1 MGEFLKRYFIPHSDN
16 NYKPHL
22 LREFSVV
29 FLILLTIFVIPIFTL
44 LYSRALNGNFLLGA
58 IFPQALVSLAN
69 EARVADGESPLGT
82 SQTLEMAARLKA
94 EDMASKGYFAHV
106 SPEGQ
111 SPWYWLKQA
120 GYSFSYAGENLA
132 VDFSDSAD
140 VSRAWLDSPGHR
152 ANILNKNFLETG
164 IAISKGMYQG
174 RETTFVVQ
182 FFGRQALTKTLSKA
196 TDPSSAKVAAAKPVE
211 NKNTNVLSES
221 ESLEIIEETD
231 KFVAVKAE
239 GAEPITVAAKNIWQY
254 DDIKNKVL
262 ETASSP
268 RLMAYYAYFF
278 MAFLV
283 ALSLIFVVAIE
294 ASRRHP
300 AHIIYGIFLLLLIVF
315 SAYVV
320 NFMAKGSVVII

>member
-111 SPWYWLKQA
+111 SPWYWLKQS
-120 GYSFSYAGENLA
+120 GYSFS
-132 VDFSDSAD
+132 
-140 VSRAWLDSPGHR
+140 
-152 ANILNKNFLETG
+152 
-164 IAISKGMYQG
+164 
-174 RETTFVVQ
+174 
-182 FFGRQALTKTLSKA
+182 
-196 TDPSSAKVAAAKPVE
+196 
-211 NKNTNVLSES
+211 
-221 ESLEIIEETD
+221 
-231 KFVAVKAE
+231 
-239 GAEPITVAAKNIWQY
+239 
-254 DDIKNKVL
+254 
-262 ETASSP
+262 
-268 RLMAYYAYFF
+268 
-278 MAFLV
+278 
-283 ALSLIFVVAIE
+283 
-294 ASRRHP
+294 
-300 AHIIYGIFLLLLIVF
+300 
-315 SAYVV
+315 
-320 NFMAKGSVVII
+320 